1 MEAWVACAMSWLAG
15 LLGRYKGRRRW
26 SREEVAQ
33 MVATLERLREWAKP
47 YPEMG
52 IWLLE
57 VIQCLQEGRWADAK
71 RGFLACWGYYMAL
84 REMEARAR
92 EQAEV
97 E

>member
-1 MEAWVACAMSWLAG
+1 MSWLAG

-33 MVATLERLREWAKP
+33 MVATLERLCKWAKP
-47 YPEMG
+47 YPEME

-57 VIQCLQEGRWADAK
+57 VIHCLQEGRWADAK

-84 REMEARAR
+84 REVEARVR

>member
-1 MEAWVACAMSWLAG
+1 MIWLAG
-15 LLGRYKGRRRW
+15 LLGQYRKRRRW

-47 YPEMG
+47 YPEME

-57 VIQCLQEGRWADAK
+57 VIHCLLEGRWADAK
-71 RGFLACWGYYMAL
+71 RGFWVCWGYYMAL
-84 REMEARAR
+84 REVGTRVQ